1 MDAKDSKT
9 TMHLNLVFTSQD
21 GREVHF
27 KVKKTTP
34 FKRMMEAYYAK
45 VGATEKDAFRFLHD
59 GERIHKYQTPA
70 DVNVEDGDEIHVMLT
85 VDGGSW

>member
-45 VGATEKDAFRFLHD
+45 VGATEQDAFRFLLD

-70 DVNVEDGDEIHVMLT
+70 DVNMEDGDEIYVVLEQ
-85 VDGGSW
+85 VGGSW